1 MPSGH
6 DQRVFK
12 VPVTFLLSRNA
23 PLIAPLQLPRLR
35 GVPLSMS
42 KRRSEYLDAES
53 SARSVAAKVFVREEP
68 DDEED
73 EEDDGEKD
81 DNEDEEDS
89 EGYSE

>member
-1 MPSGH
+1 M
-6 DQRVFK
+6 
-12 VPVTFLLSRNA
+12 LLSHSA
-23 PLIAPLQLPRLR
+23 PLIAPLQLPRPR

-42 KRRSEYLDAES
+42 KRRSEYLDADP

-81 DNEDEEDS
+81 DDEDEEDS

>member
-1 MPSGH
+1 MAASLQ
-6 DQRVFK
+6 DSRDI
-12 VPVTFLLSRNA
+12 LLSHSA
-23 PLIAPLQLPRLR
+23 PIIARCTLPMPR

-42 KRRSEYLDAES
+42 KRRSEYLDADP

-73 EEDDGEKD
+73 EEDDGEKED
-81 DNEDEEDS
+81 DEDEDDS